1 MITNFEEITKPLT
14 KDEMLYVYWF
24 ASSFKNM
31 KKENPVKTNRIVE
44 YANSKRYIRKI
55 KTKLTPARLRKII
68 NHINGNAMICV
79 IGTSKGYY
87 VSEEIED
94 IEKSIKS
101 KRERADAINFGADG
115 QQELLNSIKNR

>member
-14 KDEMLYVYWF
+14 DDEILYVNWF
-24 ASSFKNM
+24 AVSFKNM
-31 KKENPVKTNRIVE
+31 KKEEPVKTDRIVE
-44 YANSKRYIRKI
+44 FANSKRYLREI

-68 NHINGNAMICV
+68 NHINGNAMLCV

-87 VSEEIED
+87 VSEDEDD

-101 KRERADAINFGADG
+101 KRERANAINFGADG
-115 QQELLNSIKNR
+115 QQEYLNKKRFI